1 MLKKIKLDTVICSC
15 LLAFGV
21 FFFYHATTLAY
32 WSNRYA
38 PGPGFIPRWTGG
50 FLIFLSLIALIQSLK
65 ENGITLDRILPEIR
79 SSRINLYVCWGGLL
93 FFVLFVD
100 ILGFVTS
107 STILLTALFSRG
119 TSFKKAA
126 LFGFSVTLFFFFIF
140 KIVLQV
146 QIPTNIF
153 GF

>member
-1 MLKKIKLDTVICSC
+1 MLKKIKLDTVICCC

-21 FFFYHATTLAY
+21 FFYSHATTLTY

-38 PGPGFIPRWTGG
+38 PGPGFIPSWTGG
-50 FLIFLSLIALIQSLK
+50 LLIFLSLIALIQSLR
-65 ENGITLDRILPEIR
+65 ENGITLDRILPDIR

-93 FFVLFVD
+93 FFVLFID
-100 ILGFVTS
+100 ILGFVTTA
-107 STILLTALFSRG
+107 TILLTALFSRG

-126 LFGFSVTLFFFFIF
+126 LVGFSVTLFFFFIF